1 MNRASI
7 AGAVGAALALTAPAA
22 ADGLFG
28 HDVCA
33 GEEALALTAP
43 AAAADP
49 EALAGR
55 TVAEVRFFRD
65 GRPFDDPS
73 LLDFIETRPGQPL
86 SMRQVRESLTHLF
99 SLGDVV
105 DVRVSA
111 APAPQGVSLRY
122 DLAPLRAAGGVEVLD
137 ALGRPIEEAADLI
150 RRRVGAAVSP
160 ERVAGV
166 AALLGEYYRDAGRFA
181 ARITPRPPG
190 ADGRLVIDVDPG
202 PRARI
207 DRIAVLGVGP
217 PQRAAVLNRLGVQ
230 EGAVYDPAALDRR
243 LAEYQDEVRSRRFYA
258 ARFSH
263 AATPSPDG
271 LAVSLELDVRTGL
284 QVAVRFD
291 RDPVLDAR
299 VDELVPIARE
309 GSIDED
315 LLEDSSL
322 RITAHLQGLGYRDAR
337 VSHRRLE
344 EPGQL
349 SIMFSV
355 ERGARYV
362 VDAVEFTGNLLLPAA
377 ELAGLFDVTAGA
389 PLVVDVVEAGA
400 AAVRAAYERRGYRDV
415 DVRPRVVEAAPPDA
429 AGGPAVVPARQPAE
443 AGDDGQ
449 RPDAAGGPAVV
460 PVRLVVDVVEGP
472 ATTVGV
478 VSFEGATAFSEADLA
493 AAVAVRTGMPF
504 HAPQARV
511 GASAILLRYLNEGY
525 ETAEVDVS
533 LRFDES
539 GENADVTFLVR
550 EGPRI
555 FVDHVLVVGN
565 RQISTS
571 TIRREL
577 ALRAGEPLGRDE
589 IDETRR
595 RLTAL
600 GVFRRVELREFSHG
614 PAHRRDVVVMVEEA
628 PATRIGYG
636 GGLEASQRLRAT
648 AGGAA
653 AERLEFAPRGFFEIG
668 RRNLWGNNRSIDL
681 YTRVSLWPK
690 GGGPGEV
697 SRTNLG
703 LNEYRFLLNY
713 REPRVLRQSADLFVS
728 GFAEQV
734 IRPSFDLIRQGV
746 NTEFRQVI
754 GSTMTGR
761 VGYTY
766 GVNRIT
772 NEQLRSEDRPLV
784 DRLFP
789 EVTLSTF
796 SAGLVRDTRTD
807 PLEPTAGTLLAVD
820 VEAASRRV
828 GSAVGYAKT
837 VLQGFVYRRLPGEA
851 VFAAGAR
858 LGLARSFTETFLQ
871 ASTLVLTDGGAPML
885 REVARLT
892 FVHGLPASERF
903 FAGGDSTV
911 RGFALDRLGDES
923 TIGANGFPT
932 GGNAM
937 IVLNSE
943 LRMPVFGPLQVVG
956 FLDAGNV
963 IDRVGNFDL
972 ARIRGAAGFGVRYRS
987 PLGPIRLD
995 LGFKLDRQEFA
1006 GERERLTALHLSI
1019 GQAF

>member
-7 AGAVGAALALTAPAA
+7 AGAVGTALVLAAPPATADLAALA
-22 ADGLFG
+22 GQ
-28 HDVCA
+28 
-33 GEEALALTAP
+33 
-43 AAAADP
+43 
-49 EALAGR
+49 

-65 GRPFDDPS
+65 GRPLDEPS

-99 SLGDVV
+99 SLGDFV

-111 APAPQGVSLRY
+111 AAAPEGVGLRY
-122 DLAPLRAAGGVEVLD
+122 DLVPLRATGGVEVLD
-137 ALGRPIEEAADLI
+137 ALGRPVEEAADLI
-150 RRRVGAAVSP
+150 RRRVGASVSP
-160 ERVAGV
+160 ERVADV

-181 ARITPRPPG
+181 ARVTPRPPA
-190 ADGRLVIDVDPG
+190 ADGGLVIDVDPG
-202 PRARI
+202 PASRI
-207 DRIAVLGVGP
+207 DRIEILGIEP
-217 PQRAAVLNRLGVQ
+217 PQRVAVLNRLDLQ
-230 EGAVYDPAALDRR
+230 EGAVYDPVELDRR
-243 LAEYQDEVRSRRFYA
+243 LVEYQDQVRSRRFYA

-271 LAVSLELDVRTGL
+271 LAVSLELDIRTGS
-284 QVAVRFD
+284 QVAIRFD
-291 RDPVLDAR
+291 RDPVPEAR

-322 RITAHLQGLGYRDAR
+322 RIMAYLRELGYRDTR
-337 VSHRRLE
+337 VTHRRLE

-349 SIMFSV
+349 SIVFSV

-362 VDAVEFTGNLLLPAA
+362 VDAVEFTGNRVLPAA
-377 ELAGLFDVTAGA
+377 ELADLFDVAAGA

-415 DVRPRVVEAAPPDA
+415 DVRPELVEAAPPNA
-429 AGGPAVVPARQPAE
+429 ADE
-443 AGDDGQ
+443 
-449 RPDAAGGPAVV
+449 PAVV
-460 PVRLVVDVVEGP
+460 PVRLVVDVMEGS
-472 ATTVGV
+472 ATTVGSI
-478 VSFEGATAFSEADLA
+478 SFDGVTAFSETDLVA
-493 AAVAVRTGMPF
+493 AIAVRPGMPF
-504 HAPQARV
+504 HAPQAR
-511 GASAILLRYLNEGY
+511 GAAFTILLRYLNEGY
-525 ETAEVDVS
+525 ETAQVDVS
-533 LRFDES
+533 PRFNES
-539 GENADVTFLVR
+539 GEEADVTFLVH

-600 GVFRRVELREFSHG
+600 GIFRRIELREFSHG
-614 PAHRRDVVVMVEEA
+614 AANRRDVVVMVEEA

-648 AGGAA
+648 ASGVA
-653 AERLEFAPRGFFEIG
+653 AEQLEFAPRGFFEIG
-668 RRNLWGNNRSIDL
+668 RRNMWGNNRSIDL

-690 GGGPGEV
+690 GGGPEEV
-697 SRTNLG
+697 SRANLG
-703 LNEYRFLLNY
+703 FNEYRFLLNY
-713 REPRVLRQSADLFVS
+713 REPRVFRQSADLFVS

-734 IRPSFDLIRQGV
+734 IRPSFDLIRKGV

-754 GSTMTGR
+754 GSTMTGL

-772 NEQLRSEDRPLV
+772 NEQLQSEDRPLV

-807 PLEPTAGTLLAVD
+807 PLEPAAGTLLAVD
-820 VEAASRRV
+820 VEAASRRI
-828 GSAVGYAKT
+828 GSAVGYAKA
-837 VLQGFVYRRLPGEA
+837 VFQGFVYRRLPGEA

-858 LGLARSFTETFLQ
+858 LGLARSFTSTFLE
-871 ASTLVLTDGGAPML
+871 ASTLVLTDDGVPML
-885 REVARLT
+885 RDVAQLT
-892 FVHGLPASERF
+892 YIHTLPASERF

-932 GGNAM
+932 GGNGM

-943 LRMPVFGPLQVVG
+943 LRVPVFGPLQVVG

-963 IDRVGNFDL
+963 IDRVSNFDL
-972 ARIRGAAGFGVRYRS
+972 ARIRGAAGFGVRYSS

>member
-1 MNRASI
+1 MSHASI
-7 AGAVGAALALTAPAA
+7 AGAVGTALVLAAPPAA
-22 ADGLFG
+22 AD
-28 HDVCA
+28 
-33 GEEALALTAP
+33 P
-43 AAAADP
+43 A
-49 EALAGR
+49 ALAGQ

-65 GRPFDDPS
+65 GRPLDEPS

-99 SLGDVV
+99 SLGDFV

-111 APAPQGVSLRY
+111 AASPEGVGLRY
-122 DLAPLRAAGGVEVLD
+122 DLVPLRAAGGVEVLD
-137 ALGRPIEEAADLI
+137 ALGRPVEEAADLI
-150 RRRVGAAVSP
+150 RRRVGASVSP
-160 ERVAGV
+160 ERVPDV

-181 ARITPRPPG
+181 ARIAPRPPA
-190 ADGRLVIDVDPG
+190 ADGGLVIDVDPG
-202 PRARI
+202 PAARI
-207 DRIAVLGVGP
+207 DRIEILGIEP
-217 PQRAAVLNRLGVQ
+217 PQRVAVLNRLDLQ
-230 EGAVYDPAALDRR
+230 EGAVYDPVELDRR
-243 LAEYQDEVRSRRFYA
+243 LVEYQDQVRSRRFYA

-271 LAVSLELDVRTGL
+271 LAVSLELDIRTGS
-284 QVAVRFD
+284 QVAIRFD
-291 RDPVLDAR
+291 RDPVPEAR

-322 RITAHLQGLGYRDAR
+322 RIMAYLRELGYRDTR
-337 VSHRRLE
+337 VTHRRLE

-349 SIMFSV
+349 SIVFSV

-362 VDAVEFTGNLLLPAA
+362 VDAVEFTGNRVLPAA
-377 ELAGLFDVTAGA
+377 ELADLFDVAAGA

-415 DVRPRVVEAAPPDA
+415 DVRPELVEAAPPNA
-429 AGGPAVVPARQPAE
+429 ADE
-443 AGDDGQ
+443 
-449 RPDAAGGPAVV
+449 PAVV
-460 PVRLVVDVVEGP
+460 PVRLVVDVMEGS
-472 ATTVGV
+472 ATTVGS
-478 VSFEGATAFSEADLA
+478 VSFDGVTAFSETDLA
-493 AAVAVRTGMPF
+493 AAIAVRPGMPF
-504 HAPQARV
+504 HAPQAR
-511 GASAILLRYLNEGY
+511 GAAFTILLRYLNEGY
-525 ETAEVDVS
+525 ETAQVDVS
-533 LRFDES
+533 PRFDES
-539 GENADVTFLVR
+539 GEDADVTFLVH

-600 GVFRRVELREFSHG
+600 GIFRRIELREFSHG
-614 PAHRRDVVVMVEEA
+614 AANRRDVVVMVEEA

-648 AGGAA
+648 ASGAA
-653 AERLEFAPRGFFEIG
+653 AEQLEFAPRGFFEIG
-668 RRNLWGNNRSIDL
+668 RRNMWGNNRSIDL

-690 GGGPGEV
+690 GGGPEEV
-697 SRTNLG
+697 SRANLG
-703 LNEYRFLLNY
+703 FNEYRFLLNY
-713 REPRVLRQSADLFVS
+713 REPRVFRQSADLFVS

-734 IRPSFDLIRQGV
+734 IRPSFDLIRKGV

-754 GSTMTGR
+754 GSTMTGL

-772 NEQLRSEDRPLV
+772 NEQLQSEDRPLV

-807 PLEPTAGTLLAVD
+807 PLEPAGGTLLAVD
-820 VEAASRRV
+820 VEAASRQI
-828 GSAVGYAKT
+828 GSAVGYAKA
-837 VLQGFVYRRLPGEA
+837 VLQGFVYRRLPGEV

-858 LGLARSFTETFLQ
+858 LGLARSFTSTFLE
-871 ASTLVLTDGGAPML
+871 ASTLVLTDDGVPML
-885 REVARLT
+885 RHVAQLT
-892 FVHGLPASERF
+892 YIHTLPASERF

-932 GGNAM
+932 GGNGM

-943 LRMPVFGPLQVVG
+943 LRVPVFGPLQVVG

-963 IDRVGNFDL
+963 IDRVSNFDL

>member
-1 MNRASI
+1 MSGASI
-7 AGAVGAALALTAPAA
+7 AGAVGTALVLAAPPATADPAALA
-22 ADGLFG
+22 GQ
-28 HDVCA
+28 
-33 GEEALALTAP
+33 
-43 AAAADP
+43 
-49 EALAGR
+49 

-65 GRPFDDPS
+65 GRPLDEPS

-99 SLGDVV
+99 SLGDFV

-111 APAPQGVSLRY
+111 AAAPEGVGLRY
-122 DLAPLRAAGGVEVLD
+122 DLVPLRAAGGVEVLD
-137 ALGRPIEEAADLI
+137 ALGRPVEEAADLI
-150 RRRVGAAVSP
+150 RRRVGASVSP
-160 ERVAGV
+160 ERVADV

-181 ARITPRPPG
+181 ARIAPRPPA
-190 ADGRLVIDVDPG
+190 ADGGLVIDVDPG
-202 PRARI
+202 PAARI
-207 DRIAVLGVGP
+207 DRIEILGIEP
-217 PQRAAVLNRLGVQ
+217 PQRVAVLNRLDLQ
-230 EGAVYDPAALDRR
+230 EGAVYDPVELDRR
-243 LAEYQDEVRSRRFYA
+243 LVEYQDQVRSRRFYA

-271 LAVSLELDVRTGL
+271 LAVSLELDIRTGS
-284 QVAVRFD
+284 QVAIRFD
-291 RDPVLDAR
+291 RDPVPEAR

-322 RITAHLQGLGYRDAR
+322 RIMAYLRELGYRDTR
-337 VSHRRLE
+337 VTHRRLE

-349 SIMFSV
+349 SIVFSV

-362 VDAVEFTGNLLLPAA
+362 VDAVEFTGNRVLPAA
-377 ELAGLFDVTAGA
+377 ELADLFDVAAGA

-415 DVRPRVVEAAPPDA
+415 DVRPELVEAAPNA
-429 AGGPAVVPARQPAE
+429 ADE
-443 AGDDGQ
+443 
-449 RPDAAGGPAVV
+449 PAVV
-460 PVRLVVDVVEGP
+460 PVRLVVDVMEGS
-472 ATTVGV
+472 ATTVGS
-478 VSFEGATAFSEADLA
+478 VSFDGVTAFSETDLA
-493 AAVAVRTGMPF
+493 AAIAVRPGMPF
-504 HAPQARV
+504 HAPQAR
-511 GASAILLRYLNEGY
+511 GAAFTILLRYLNEGY
-525 ETAEVDVS
+525 ETAQVDVS
-533 LRFDES
+533 PRFDES
-539 GENADVTFLVR
+539 GEDADVTFLVH

-600 GVFRRVELREFSHG
+600 GIFRRIELREFSHG
-614 PAHRRDVVVMVEEA
+614 AANRRDVVVMVEEA

-648 AGGAA
+648 ASGAA
-653 AERLEFAPRGFFEIG
+653 AEQLEFAPRGFFEIG
-668 RRNLWGNNRSIDL
+668 RRNMWGNNRSIDL

-690 GGGPGEV
+690 GGGPEEV
-697 SRTNLG
+697 SRANLG
-703 LNEYRFLLNY
+703 FNEYRFLLNY
-713 REPRVLRQSADLFVS
+713 REPRVFRQSADLFVS

-734 IRPSFDLIRQGV
+734 IRPSFDLIRKGV

-754 GSTMTGR
+754 GSTMTGL

-772 NEQLRSEDRPLV
+772 NEQLQSEDRPLV

-807 PLEPTAGTLLAVD
+807 PLEPAGGTLLAVD
-820 VEAASRRV
+820 VEAASRQI
-828 GSAVGYAKT
+828 GSAVGYAKA
-837 VLQGFVYRRLPGEA
+837 VLQGFVYRRLPGEV

-858 LGLARSFTETFLQ
+858 LGLARSFTSTFLE
-871 ASTLVLTDGGAPML
+871 ASTLVLTDDGVPML
-885 REVARLT
+885 RHVAQLNYIHT
-892 FVHGLPASERF
+892 LPASERF

-932 GGNAM
+932 GGNGM

-943 LRMPVFGPLQVVG
+943 LRVPVFGPLQVVG

-963 IDRVGNFDL
+963 IDRVSNFDL

>member
-7 AGAVGAALALTAPAA
+7 AGAVGSALVLAAPPAA
-22 ADGLFG
+22 AD
-28 HDVCA
+28 
-33 GEEALALTAP
+33 P
-43 AAAADP
+43 AAF
-49 EALAGR
+49 AGQ

-65 GRPFDDPS
+65 GRPLDEPS

-99 SLGDVV
+99 SLGDFV

-111 APAPQGVSLRY
+111 VAAPEGVGLRY
-122 DLAPLRAAGGVEVLD
+122 DLVPLRAAGGVEVLD
-137 ALGRPIEEAADLI
+137 ALGRPVEEAADLI
-150 RRRVGAAVSP
+150 RRRVGASVSP
-160 ERVAGV
+160 ERVADA

-181 ARITPRPPG
+181 ARVTPRPPT
-190 ADGRLVIDVDPG
+190 ADGGLVIDVDPG
-202 PRARI
+202 PAARI
-207 DRIAVLGVGP
+207 DRIEILGIEP
-217 PQRAAVLNRLGVQ
+217 PQRVAVLNRLDLQ
-230 EGAVYDPAALDRR
+230 EGAVYDPVELDRR
-243 LAEYQDEVRSRRFYA
+243 LVEYQDEVRSRRFYA

-271 LAVSLELDVRTGL
+271 LAVSLELDLRTGS
-284 QVAVRFD
+284 QVAIRFD
-291 RDPVLDAR
+291 RDPVPEAR

-322 RITAHLQGLGYRDAR
+322 RIMAYLRELGYRDTR
-337 VSHRRLE
+337 VTHRRLE

-349 SIMFSV
+349 SIVFSV

-362 VDAVEFTGNLLLPAA
+362 VDAVEFTGNRLLPAA
-377 ELAGLFDVTAGA
+377 ELADLFDVAAGA
-389 PLVVDVVEAGA
+389 PLVVDVVAVGA
-400 AAVRAAYERRGYRDV
+400 AAVRAAYEQRGYRDV
-415 DVRPRVVEAAPPDA
+415 DVRPELVEAAPPNA
-429 AGGPAVVPARQPAE
+429 ADE
-443 AGDDGQ
+443 
-449 RPDAAGGPAVV
+449 PAVV
-460 PVRLVVDVVEGP
+460 PVRLVVDVMEGS
-472 ATTVGV
+472 ATTVGS
-478 VSFEGATAFSEADLA
+478 VSFDGVTAFSETDLA
-493 AAVAVRTGMPF
+493 AAIAVRPGMPF
-504 HAPQARV
+504 HAPQAR
-511 GASAILLRYLNEGY
+511 GAAFTILLRYLNEGY

-533 LRFDES
+533 PRFDES
-539 GENADVTFLVR
+539 GEEADVTFLVH

-577 ALRAGEPLGRDE
+577 ALHAGEPLGRDE

-600 GVFRRVELREFSHG
+600 GIFRRIELREFSHG
-614 PAHRRDVVVMVEEA
+614 AANRRDVVVMVEEA

-648 AGGAA
+648 ASGAA
-653 AERLEFAPRGFFEIG
+653 AEQLEFAPRGFFEIG
-668 RRNLWGNNRSIDL
+668 RRNMWGNNRSIDL

-690 GGGPGEV
+690 GGGPEEV

-703 LNEYRFLLNY
+703 FNEYRFLLNY
-713 REPRVLRQSADLFVS
+713 REPRVFRQSADLFVS

-734 IRPSFDLIRQGV
+734 IRPSFDLIRKGV

-754 GSTMTGR
+754 GSTMTGL

-772 NEQLRSEDRPLV
+772 NEQLQSEDRPLV

-807 PLEPTAGTLLAVD
+807 PLEPAGGTLLAVD
-820 VEAASRRV
+820 VEAASRQI
-828 GSAVGYAKT
+828 GSAVGYAKA
-837 VLQGFVYRRLPGEA
+837 VLQGFVYRRLPGEV

-871 ASTLVLTDGGAPML
+871 ASTLVLTDDGVPML
-885 REVARLT
+885 QDVARLT
-892 FVHGLPASERF
+892 YVHTLPASERF

-932 GGNAM
+932 GGNGM

-943 LRMPVFGPLQVVG
+943 LRVPVFGPLQVVG

-963 IDRVGNFDL
+963 IDRVSNFDL

>member
-7 AGAVGAALALTAPAA
+7 AGAAGTALVLAAPPAA
-22 ADGLFG
+22 AD
-28 HDVCA
+28 
-33 GEEALALTAP
+33 P
-43 AAAADP
+43 A
-49 EALAGR
+49 ALAGQ

-65 GRPFDDPS
+65 GRPLDEPS

-99 SLGDVV
+99 SLGDFV

-111 APAPQGVSLRY
+111 AAAPEGVGLRY
-122 DLAPLRAAGGVEVLD
+122 DLVPLRAAGGVEVLD
-137 ALGRPIEEAADLI
+137 ALGRPVEEAADLI
-150 RRRVGAAVSP
+150 RRRVGASVSP
-160 ERVAGV
+160 DRVADV

-181 ARITPRPPG
+181 ARVTPRPPA
-190 ADGRLVIDVDPG
+190 ADGGLVIDVDPG
-202 PRARI
+202 PAARI
-207 DRIAVLGVGP
+207 DRIEILGIEP
-217 PQRAAVLNRLGVQ
+217 PQRVAVLNRLDLQ
-230 EGAVYDPAALDRR
+230 EGAVYAPVELDRR
-243 LAEYQDEVRSRRFYA
+243 LVEYQDEVRSRRFYA

-271 LAVSLELDVRTGL
+271 LAVSLELDIRTGS
-284 QVAVRFD
+284 QVAIRFD
-291 RDPVLDAR
+291 RDPVPEAR

-322 RITAHLQGLGYRDAR
+322 RIMAYLRELGYRDTR
-337 VSHRRLE
+337 VTHRRLE

-349 SIMFSV
+349 SIVFSV

-362 VDAVEFTGNLLLPAA
+362 VDGVEFTGNRVLPAA
-377 ELAGLFDVTAGA
+377 ELAELFDVAAGA
-389 PLVVDVVEAGA
+389 PLVVDVVAAGA

-415 DVRPRVVEAAPPDA
+415 DVRPELVEAAPPNA
-429 AGGPAVVPARQPAE
+429 ADE
-443 AGDDGQ
+443 
-449 RPDAAGGPAVV
+449 PAVV
-460 PVRLVVDVVEGP
+460 PVRLVVDVMEGS
-472 ATTVGV
+472 ATTVGS
-478 VSFEGATAFSEADLA
+478 VSFDGVTAFSETDLA
-493 AAVAVRTGMPF
+493 AAIAVRPGMPF
-504 HAPQARV
+504 HAPQAR
-511 GASAILLRYLNEGY
+511 GAAFTILLRYLNEGY

-533 LRFDES
+533 PRFDES
-539 GENADVTFLVR
+539 GEEADVTFLVR

-600 GVFRRVELREFSHG
+600 GIFRRIELREFSHG
-614 PAHRRDVVVMVEEA
+614 AANRRDVVVMVEEA

-648 AGGAA
+648 ASGAA
-653 AERLEFAPRGFFEIG
+653 AEQLEFAPRGFFEIG
-668 RRNLWGNNRSIDL
+668 RRNMWGNNRSIDL

-690 GGGPGEV
+690 GGGSEEV
-697 SRTNLG
+697 SRANLG
-703 LNEYRFLLNY
+703 FNEYRFLLNY
-713 REPRVLRQSADLFVS
+713 REPRVFRQSADLFVS

-734 IRPSFDLIRQGV
+734 IRPSFDLIRKGV

-754 GSTMTGR
+754 GSTMTGL

-772 NEQLRSEDRPLV
+772 NEQLQSGDRPLI

-807 PLEPTAGTLLAVD
+807 PLEPAGGTLLAVD
-820 VEAASRRV
+820 VEAASRRI
-828 GSAVGYAKT
+828 GSAVGYAKA

-871 ASTLVLTDGGAPML
+871 ASTLVLTDDGVPML
-885 REVARLT
+885 QDVARLT
-892 FVHGLPASERF
+892 FIHTLPASERF

-943 LRMPVFGPLQVVG
+943 LRVPVFGPLQVVG

-963 IDRVGNFDL
+963 IDRVSNFDL

>member
-1 MNRASI
+1 MSGASI
-7 AGAVGAALALTAPAA
+7 AGAVGTALVLAAPPATADPAALA
-22 ADGLFG
+22 GQ
-28 HDVCA
+28 
-33 GEEALALTAP
+33 
-43 AAAADP
+43 
-49 EALAGR
+49 

-65 GRPFDDPS
+65 GRPLDEPS

-99 SLGDVV
+99 SLGDFV

-111 APAPQGVSLRY
+111 AAAPEGVGLRY
-122 DLAPLRAAGGVEVLD
+122 DLVPLRAAGGVEVLD
-137 ALGRPIEEAADLI
+137 ALGRPVEEAADLI
-150 RRRVGAAVSP
+150 RRRVGASVSP
-160 ERVAGV
+160 ERVADV

-181 ARITPRPPG
+181 ARIAPRPPA
-190 ADGRLVIDVDPG
+190 ADGGLVIDVDPG
-202 PRARI
+202 PAARI
-207 DRIAVLGVGP
+207 DRIEILGIAP
-217 PQRAAVLNRLGVQ
+217 PQRVAVLNRLDLQ
-230 EGAVYDPAALDRR
+230 EGAVYDPVELDRR
-243 LAEYQDEVRSRRFYA
+243 LVEYQDQVRSRRFYA

-271 LAVSLELDVRTGL
+271 LAVSLELDIRTGS
-284 QVAVRFD
+284 QVAIRFD
-291 RDPVLDAR
+291 RDPVPEAR

-322 RITAHLQGLGYRDAR
+322 RIMAYLRELGYRDTR
-337 VSHRRLE
+337 VTHRRLE

-349 SIMFSV
+349 SIVFSV

-362 VDAVEFTGNLLLPAA
+362 VDAVEFTGNRVLPAA
-377 ELAGLFDVTAGA
+377 ELADLFDVAAGA

-415 DVRPRVVEAAPPDA
+415 DVRPELVEAAPNA
-429 AGGPAVVPARQPAE
+429 ADE
-443 AGDDGQ
+443 
-449 RPDAAGGPAVV
+449 PAVV
-460 PVRLVVDVVEGP
+460 PVRLVVDVMEGS
-472 ATTVGV
+472 ATTVGS
-478 VSFEGATAFSEADLA
+478 VSFDGVTAFSETDLA
-493 AAVAVRTGMPF
+493 AAIAVRPGMPF
-504 HAPQARV
+504 HAPQAR
-511 GASAILLRYLNEGY
+511 GAAFTILLRYLNEGY
-525 ETAEVDVS
+525 ETAQVDVS
-533 LRFDES
+533 PRFDES
-539 GENADVTFLVR
+539 GEDADVTFLVH

-600 GVFRRVELREFSHG
+600 GIFRRIELREFSHG
-614 PAHRRDVVVMVEEA
+614 AANRRDVVVMVEEA

-648 AGGAA
+648 ASGAA
-653 AERLEFAPRGFFEIG
+653 AEQLEFAPRGFFEIG
-668 RRNLWGNNRSIDL
+668 RRNMWGNNRSIDL

-690 GGGPGEV
+690 GGGPEDV
-697 SRTNLG
+697 SRANLG
-703 LNEYRFLLNY
+703 FNEYRFLLNY
-713 REPRVLRQSADLFVS
+713 REPRVFRQSADLFVS

-734 IRPSFDLIRQGV
+734 IRPSFDLIRKGV

-754 GSTMTGR
+754 GSTMTGL

-772 NEQLRSEDRPLV
+772 NEQLQSEDRPLV

-807 PLEPTAGTLLAVD
+807 PLEPAGGTLLAVD
-820 VEAASRRV
+820 VEAASRQI
-828 GSAVGYAKT
+828 GSAVGYAKA
-837 VLQGFVYRRLPGEA
+837 VLQGFVYRRLPGEV

-858 LGLARSFTETFLQ
+858 LGLARSFTSTFLE
-871 ASTLVLTDGGAPML
+871 ASTLVLTDDGVPML
-885 REVARLT
+885 RHVAQLNYIHT
-892 FVHGLPASERF
+892 LPASERF

-932 GGNAM
+932 GGNGM

-943 LRMPVFGPLQVVG
+943 LRVPVFGPLQVVG

-963 IDRVGNFDL
+963 IDRVSNFDL